1 MRKSSARGSSPD
13 ETVEVNM
20 DLRSRQSEPLPDIP
34 SLTYPRHYITPL
46 GARVNDGYEVP
57 VSDGYEIPVNERYTY
72 ETVLGEED
80 EEIYAEVDD
89 TEV

>member
-1 MRKSSARGSSPD
+1 MRKSSARGSPS
-13 ETVEVNM
+13 ERTAEVNM
-20 DLRSRQSEPLPDIP
+20 ELRSRQSEPLPDIP
-34 SLTYPRHYITPL
+34 SLTCPRHYITIL

-72 ETVLGEED
+72 ETVLGEDD
-80 EEIYAEVDD
+80 EEIYEEVDD